1 MSPAVTPG
9 YGDTTFPAT
18 NCWPQ
23 KPLSSTRPNY
33 RPRQRDSAP
42 VTTIDSPAAIRTCLA
57 DSRTAFAVPTPYV
70 NNPDATA
77 LVDNGPRPKGMY
89 YIVNRQSGG
98 RLGWLWD
105 SLRDHAIVNGIKR
118 GNFRLHP
125 NGLLGVCTVCIALVS
140 KSQFKLRRFLLAQP
154 PKLIPGTNIRHYGTV
169 LVR

>member
-1 MSPAVTPG
+1 M
-9 YGDTTFPAT
+9 PAT
-18 NCWPQ
+18 CFFTLNNRTV
-23 KPLSSTRPNY
+23 SSLFCPGLG
-33 RPRQRDSAP
+33 SM
-42 VTTIDSPAAIRTCLA
+42 PAFSGKA
-57 DSRTAFAVPTPYV
+57 PYV

-77 LVDNGPRPKGMY
+77 LIDNGPLPKGMY

-105 SLRDHAIVNGIKR
+105 SLRDYASHANRGEWFALYRNDGVIDDFTIVNGIKR

-125 NGLLGVCTVCIALVS
+125 NGLLGVSTGCIALVS
-140 KSQFKLRRFLLAQP
+140 KSQFDKLRRFLLAQP